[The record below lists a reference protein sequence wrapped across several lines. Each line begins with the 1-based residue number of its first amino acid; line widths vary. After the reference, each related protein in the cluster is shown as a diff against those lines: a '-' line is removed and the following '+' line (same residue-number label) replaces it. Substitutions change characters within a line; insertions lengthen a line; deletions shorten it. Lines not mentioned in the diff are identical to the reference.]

1 MAPQHVALPAGELEG
16 HGRRGTGDGGRG
28 TVGGQV
34 ALGTGGR
41 GSRLACIRGG
51 QPSSW
56 IKGLGLHSTRLA
68 SSQVASRDAFT
79 RRVSSR
85 VKWRAEVSSR
95 MHPRGPPLVL
105 DQGRPPLARA
115 AKAVRGAPVPPLP
128 PGSKHPT
135 LPHGMGRGQSPTPVV
150 TLQTGVRTGVLTLR
164 QDTRPDAGNGTR
176 IFGFS
181 PWMWRYGRGQP
192 TRCLRPMPPLKRSAA
207 AKSVTQSLRLSYPA
221 PARRSRLHS
230 DPARRGGRGG
240 APVRPP
246 RAPSAGPGPTP
257 AAAAASVAATD
268 E

>member
-1 MAPQHVALPAGELEG
+1 MGAWPRSMLHCRPASWRVTGG
-16 HGRRGTGDGGRG
+16 GGRGTGDGGLW
-28 TVGGQV
+28 VGRWRWGRAGGGLV
-34 ALGTGGR
+34 SRASAGASPRPGSRAGR
-41 GSRLACIRGG
+41 GAGG
-51 QPSSW
+51 
-56 IKGLGLHSTRLA
+56 GLGLHSTRLA
-68 SSQVASRDAFT
+68 SRQVA
-79 RRVSSR
+79 RRGLLAYAS
-85 VKWRAEVSSR
+85 A
-95 MHPRGPPLVL
+95 GPPLVL

-257 AAAAASVAATD
+257 AAAAASVAAPD